1 MSEVRELSVN
11 EPASTALPDTH
22 AEPAAGAAAM
32 PLADCSAAEQAERHY
47 LSVINPLLSEA
58 YRQGSMETFA
68 DVLTWTLARVIA
80 NLDKAYVTGDIL
92 RRIGNY
98 TCQIANTN
106 RAEAEA
112 EAAKKEGRVP
122 H

>member
-1 MSEVRELSVN
+1 MSEVRELPVA
-11 EPASTALPDTH
+11 EPASAAPRETH
-22 AEPAAGAAAM
+22 AEPTAGGAAV

-47 LSVINPLLSEA
+47 LSVINPLLSQA
-58 YRQGSMETFA
+58 NQQGSMETFV

-80 NLDKAYVTGDIL
+80 NIDKPWVTGDIL

-112 EAAKKEGRVP
+112 AAAKEEGHVP